1 MSSEDPILIF
11 LMETKLVVAEFDSI
25 KEGLNISP
33 GLVVSS
39 IRRSG
44 GLALLWKKELSV
56 LVQSFLESHIN
67 AIINQNDGSQNWRFM
82 GFYGNSDTSRRE
94 K

>member
-25 KEGLNISP
+25 KEGLKRSQ

-56 LVQSFLESHIN
+56 SVQSFSESHIDV
-67 AIINQNDGSQNWRFM
+67 IINQNDRSQN
-82 GFYGNSDTSRRE
+82 
-94 K
+94 